1 MIESLHY
8 VRCYLYSRLVAGAGP
23 EKNNEA
29 INKVL
34 SKGNEITQSAKTKTI
49 ELTDSAKAK
58 AAEIKNKITK

>member
-1 MIESLHY
+1 MGSNHRPQAY
-8 VRCYLYSRLVAGAGP
+8 
-23 EKNNEA
+23 EA

>member
-1 MIESLHY
+1 MFI
-8 VRCYLYSRLVAGAGP
+8 VVVFIVGLVGGAGP
-23 EKNNEA
+23 EKTNEA

-34 SKGNEITQSAKTKTI
+34 SKGNEITKSAKTKTI